1 MYEVSVSYKNITKIT
16 LLYSYQYYENDKE
29 LTPDVG
35 PFDGAPKGDRD
46 GCEVEGL
53 REGCLVG

>member
-1 MYEVSVSYKNITKIT
+1 VTVIRILRKLHCYIH
-16 LLYSYQYYENDKE
+16 NDKE

>member
-16 LLYSYQYYENDKE
+16 LLYSNDKE